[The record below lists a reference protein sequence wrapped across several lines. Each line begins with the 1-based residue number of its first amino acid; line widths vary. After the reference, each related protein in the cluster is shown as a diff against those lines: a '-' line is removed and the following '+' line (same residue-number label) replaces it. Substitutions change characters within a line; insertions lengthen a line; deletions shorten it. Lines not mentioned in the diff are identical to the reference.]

1 MDDRRDKERG
11 FFPSPRQP
19 ALFSSISTVKRDSIY
34 LFIMGLIPIL
44 AASRRLRATRRGK

>member
-19 ALFSSISTVKRDSIY
+19 ALSDSISTVKRDRIY

-44 AASRRLRATRRGK
+44 ATSRRLRAICRGK